1 MAILLNQFI
10 NTKYRLGILL
20 ANDVAI
26 GMASLVLASMI
37 LLPPT
42 SYATWIPQYLEIFLL
57 ICFTRVAFFFT
68 QGIYNISWRYA
79 SLKDISKTCVS
90 VLMASVLLA
99 VASRLWVPAL
109 GLPFIIVDFLMFNFM
124 VFASRFTI
132 RLLRRKPKRRQST
145 QQQHVMIIGAGD
157 AGEMVA
163 RELLNHPEYHMVGF
177 LDDNPQRHK
186 KTIHQAPV
194 LGSVCDIQSLAKEHH
209 IDQIILAIPSANTTD
224 FRRVLDACKQSKI
237 PFVTTPSVQDLVN
250 NRADISTLREV
261 SISDLLGRTPINID
275 ASDIQSNIEGKTVL
289 ITGAGGSI
297 GAEIARQVFSFRPK
311 KLVILDHSEFH
322 LYTIL
327 MALNQHPLANAIE
340 LVPICLDIK
349 QAPALAQA
357 FATHQPDI
365 VFHSAAYKHVPLME
379 VNADQAI
386 LNNIGGT
393 NNVVNCCDKSQV
405 AKCVV
410 ISTDKAVEPSN
421 AMGATKRMC
430 ELLALAKNQTS
441 NTQFCCVRFGN
452 VLGSYGSV
460 IPLFKNQ
467 IKNGGPITITH
478 PDMTRFF
485 MTIKEAVSLVF
496 QSSALSQSGGELFV
510 LDMGDP
516 IKITQL
522 AADLIRLSGLNE
534 GDIPIE
540 FTGLR
545 PGEKLDETLFY
556 PFESPTAT
564 KHPKIQC
571 CMPALDANIA
581 SEVQHLIALA
591 QASPNDALIDSL
603 LTSVKTL
610 NNAAASP
617 LKAGVS

>member
-1 MAILLNQFI
+1 MAIRLNQFI

-20 ANDVAI
+20 TNDIAI
-26 GMASLVLASMI
+26 GMGSLVLASLI

-42 SYATWIPQYLEIFLL
+42 SYATWIPQHLGIFLL
-57 ICFTRVAFFFT
+57 ICFAKIAFFFT
-68 QGIYNISWRYA
+68 QGLYYISWRYA
-79 SLKDISKTCVS
+79 SLRDISKTCAS
-90 VLMASVLLA
+90 VLMASVLLG

-109 GLPFIIVDFLMFNFM
+109 GPPLIIVDFLMFNFM

-132 RLLRRKPKRRQST
+132 RLLRRKPKRRQSP
-145 QQQHVMIIGAGD
+145 QQHVVIIGAGD

-194 LGSVCDIQSLAKEHH
+194 LGSVCDIQTLSKNHH
-209 IDQIILAIPSANTTD
+209 IDQLILAIPSANTSD
-224 FRRVLDACKQSKI
+224 FRRVLDACKQSKL
-237 PFVTTPSVQDLVN
+237 PFVTTPTIQDLVN
-250 NRADISTLREV
+250 NQADLSTLRDV

-275 ASDIQSNIEGKTVL
+275 ASDIQSNIEGNTIL

-327 MALNQHPLANAIE
+327 MALNQLPLANAIE
-340 LVPICLDIK
+340 VVPICLDIK
-349 QAPALAQA
+349 QAPALAHA

-379 VNADQAI
+379 VNTDQAI

-393 NNVVNCCDKSQV
+393 NNVVDCCDKHQV

-430 ELLALAKNQTS
+430 EFLALAKNRTS
-441 NTQFCCVRFGN
+441 STQFCCVRFGN

-460 IPLFKNQ
+460 IPLFKDQ
-467 IKNGGPITITH
+467 IKTGGPITITH

-496 QSSALSQSGGELFV
+496 QSSALSQTGGELFV

-534 GDIPIE
+534 NDIPIE

-571 CMPALDANIA
+571 CMPTLDADIE

-591 QASPNDALIDSL
+591 QASPSEALIDSL
-603 LTSVKTL
+603 MQSVQTL
-610 NNAAASP
+610 NNATAPS
-617 LKAGVS
+617 LKATVS